1 MKPAPKLV
9 VLVLVWG
16 LTCASVAEAGNDR
29 PIVAVFDVELKNLRL
44 PRSELEALSDY
55 LTGKIAGTGF
65 YQVVSRDQ
73 LKKRLRRQ
81 KVKIKKDV
89 WCDQSCQFE
98 IGKELAAEKML
109 STKVLKLGSKCTV
122 STTLYDLGKGTA
134 DSAASVSGKCKVDD
148 IVASMDK
155 AIDDLT
161 GASRRAVDKKAEE
174 ERKAREAEEARKAE
188 EERKAREEELERKA
202 AEDKARRERLAKSK
216 DVKQPGTN
224 LYWLRCPI
232 GQRWTGSSCEGDARE
247 MTWHDVGNACPSGY
261 RLPTRQEFVSLLGG
275 CDAKVRG
282 RKWGYCNNCKKSGN
296 CSSMFGRD
304 LRYYWSSSS
313 YAADSSLAWC
323 VYFTS
328 GDVDSADKAND
339 ANVRCVRSGP

>member
-1 MKPAPKLV
+1 MKPATKLV
-9 VLVLVWG
+9 VLVLVGG
-16 LTCASVAEAGNDR
+16 LTCASVAEAGDDR

-73 LKKRLRRQ
+73 LKRRLRRQ

-122 STTLYDLGKGTA
+122 SATLYDLGKGTA
-134 DSAASVSGKCKVDD
+134 DSAATVSGKCKVDD

-161 GASRRAVDKKAEE
+161 GASKRAVAKKAEE
-174 ERKAREAEEARKAE
+174 ERKARDAEDARKA
-188 EERKAREEELERKA
+188 EEELERKA
-202 AEDKARRERLAKSK
+202 AEDKARRERLAKTK
-216 DVKQPGTN
+216 DVNQPGTN

-232 GQRWTGSSCEGDARE
+232 GQRWTGSSCEGKARFMKWE
-247 MTWHDVGNACPSGY
+247 KAMNACPGGY

-275 CDAKVRG
+275 CDSSVRG
-282 RKWGYCNNCKKSGN
+282 GKYGRCNKCAESNK
-296 CSSMFGRD
+296 CSSMFGEETGV
-304 LRYYWSSSS
+304 YWSSSS
-313 YAADSSLAWC
+313 SAADSSSAWYVNFDGGY
-323 VYFTS
+323 VYYFVGKVGGS
-328 GDVDSADKAND
+328 NA
-339 ANVRCVRSGP
+339 RCVRSGP